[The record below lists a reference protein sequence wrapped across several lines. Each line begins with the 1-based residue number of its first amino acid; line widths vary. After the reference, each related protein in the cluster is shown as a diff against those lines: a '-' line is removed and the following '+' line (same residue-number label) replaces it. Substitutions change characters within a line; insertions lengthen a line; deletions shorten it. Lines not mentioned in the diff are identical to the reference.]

1 MHLAEAAA
9 YIARIWVDNALWNA
23 EASFVV
29 SFSRPQNMRS
39 DAEGDNTSLKN
50 HYSLPSHLLAAQYV
64 YFLHVT
70 PEAIPLLPLLEKTSR
85 PFLTLFSSNVVI
97 YGEAYV

>member
-1 MHLAEAAA
+1 
-9 YIARIWVDNALWNA
+9 
-23 EASFVV
+23 
-29 SFSRPQNMRS
+29 MRS
-39 DAEGDNTSLKN
+39 DPEGDNTSLKN
-50 HYSLPSHLLAAQYV
+50 HYSPSSESFLPSHLLAAQYV

-97 YGEAYV
+97 YMVKPMFKDLNQRQA